1 MDNYEISRDRA
12 RRYFLRFDQGE
23 LVKTWNLQ
31 EDETNLYV
39 DFLGVAYRI
48 DRTSGAVLHLV
59 DDVAATYDQ
68 SLSIF
73 DLLCHCGE
81 EKILSG
87 TYAPVNS
94 LRGNAAVG
102 VTTDFYTAFAQRV
115 DKDPENFRL
124 ACLRCGGQELPIG
137 DMGFRF
143 PIFAELEVQ
152 LKFYH
157 SDEDFPASITL
168 LWDDN
173 MLRFVYYETVFYIA
187 SVLLRQLTEAM
198 IEIANAPHS

>member
-12 RRYFLRFDQGE
+12 QRYFLRFDQGE

-143 PIFAELEVQ
+143 TIFAELEVQ

>member
-12 RRYFLRFDQGE
+12 QRYFLGFDQDE
-23 LVKTWNLQ
+23 LVKRWNLQ
-31 EDETNLYV
+31 GDERNLYV
-39 DFLGVAYRI
+39 DLCGVGYCI
-48 DRTSGAVLHLV
+48 DRNSGAVFRQA
-59 DDVAATYDQ
+59 DGVAATYEQ
-68 SLSIF
+68 ALSIF
-73 DLLCHCGE
+73 DLLCHRGE

-87 TYAPVNS
+87 SFAPVNS

-102 VTTDFYTAFAQRV
+102 VTTNFHTAFAKRA
-115 DKDPENFRL
+115 DKDPETFRS
-124 ACLRCGGQELPIG
+124 ACLRCGGQILPIG

-168 LWDDN
+168 LWDEN
-173 MLRFVYYETVFYIA
+173 MLRYVYYETVFYIA
-187 SVLLRQLTEAM
+187 AVLLRQLTETM
-198 IEIANAPHS
+198 NKIASAPHS